1 MNLTVK
7 LIAFTD
13 AALVAHLLW
22 YVCVTMV
29 YFVMMSEEEMQTL
42 HIQRTALKRVLA
54 GTLGIGLQL
63 LVVRQAVEHMG
74 TNVDAEMSA
83 FDSLPPP
90 PPPPIQ
96 QSSSSSPTQSTKKLK
111 SSASKKITTLHTKID
126 RAVTLKNIA
135 IQRNALYAY
144 MTRKNIA
151 IQRNAL
157 YAYMT
162 RRLSFG
168 LFALAYYGCL
178 NLVLKTNLTLLIVL
192 YSFYHLCV
200 CCACG
205 VSLYL
210 LQTT

>member
-1 MNLTVK
+1 MSLTVK

-29 YFVMMSEEEMQTL
+29 YFVMMSEKEMQTL

-54 GTLGIGLQL
+54 GTLGIVLQL
-63 LVVRQAVEHMG
+63 LVVREAVENMV

-83 FDSLPPP
+83 FNSLPP

-144 MTRKNIA
+144 MTR
-151 IQRNAL
+151 
-157 YAYMT
+157 
-162 RRLSFG
+162 RLSFG

-192 YSFYHLCV
+192 YSFYHLGV

-205 VSLYL
+205 ASLYL
-210 LQTT
+210 LQTTRKYKLRR